1 MKCKTTAKAIR
12 ENYGRRILS
21 IGYCAAQALLR
32 YETPFAYSSGVY
44 GWNCDYYDIDGV
56 CISTG
61 CRPIGR
67 SVDHIALKSYESTA
81 NTVIR
86 MFDSWEDLEVRQKEI
101 RKHLRAF
108 IRSAI
113 DA

>member
-12 ENYGRRILS
+12 ENYGSRILS
-21 IGYCAAQALLR
+21 IGYCDAQALLR

-61 CRPIGR
+61 YLPIGKHIDYEKLREAEAAAREIWDISGLDYESRAR
-67 SVDHIALKSYESTA
+67 SVKAVLLS
-81 NTVIR
+81 
-86 MFDSWEDLEVRQKEI
+86 L
-101 RKHLRAF
+101 
-108 IRSAI
+108 I
-113 DA
+113 DALN

>member
-1 MKCKTTAKAIR
+1 MKCKVTAKSIR
-12 ENYGRRILS
+12 ESYRNILS
-21 IGYCAAQALLR
+21 IGYCEAQALLR

>member
-12 ENYGRRILS
+12 ANYGSRILS
-21 IGYCAAQALLR
+21 IGYCDAQALLR

-56 CISTG
+56 CIATG
-61 CRPIGR
+61 YRGMPGKP
-67 SVDHIALKSYESTA
+67 VD
-81 NTVIR
+81 NTDLREAEEYVKAHNDDFEGYDER
-86 MFDSWEDLEVRQKEI
+86 MQFTSNV
-101 RKHLRAF
+101 LRAF
-108 IRSAI
+108 IKSAL

>member
-12 ENYGRRILS
+12 ENYGGRILR

-61 CRPIGR
+61 YRPIGR
-67 SVDHIALKSYESTA
+67 MVDYAALREAEKRAREINDSTGKTYEKRAEHVSG
-81 NTVIR
+81 V
-86 MFDSWEDLEVRQKEI
+86 
-101 RKHLRAF
+101 LRAF
-108 IRSAI
+108 IESEF
-113 DA
+113 

>member
-12 ENYGRRILS
+12 ENYGGRILR
-21 IGYCAAQALLR
+21 IGYCDAQALLR

-86 MFDSWEDLEVRQKEI
+86 MFDSWEGLEVRQKEI

>member
-12 ENYGRRILS
+12 ENYGSRILS
-21 IGYCAAQALLR
+21 IGYCNAQALLR

>member
-1 MKCKTTAKAIR
+1 MNCKTTAKAIR
-12 ENYGRRILS
+12 ENYGSRILS

-61 CRPIGR
+61 YRPIGK
-67 SVDHIALKSYESTA
+67 SVDYTELREAEEYVNAH
-81 NTVIR
+81 N
-86 MFDSWEDLEVRQKEI
+86 EDFGDYAERRQFTGNV
-101 RKHLRAF
+101 LRAL
-108 IRSAI
+108 IKSAL

>member
-12 ENYGRRILS
+12 ENYGSRILS
-21 IGYCAAQALLR
+21 IGYCQAQALLR
-32 YETPFAYSSGVY
+32 YETPFAYSAGVY

-67 SVDHIALKSYESTA
+67 DVDYNVLESYESTA

-86 MFDSWEDLEVRQKEI
+86 MFDSWEGLEVRQKEI

-108 IRSAI
+108 IKSTL